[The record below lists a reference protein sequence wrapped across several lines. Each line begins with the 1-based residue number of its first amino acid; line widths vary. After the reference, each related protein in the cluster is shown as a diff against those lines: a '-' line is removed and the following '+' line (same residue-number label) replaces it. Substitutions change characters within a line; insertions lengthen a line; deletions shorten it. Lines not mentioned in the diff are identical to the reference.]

1 MKRRQRLV
9 YSLLEELKIGIP
21 EEKAPPAPP
30 APPPINA
37 EISPGST
44 VGAPALVSGLGYA
57 TEVSFPPQR
66 GVEAAALVPKEISLP
81 SPGIVRLSA
90 ESYDYGAILLGDHQ
104 DWVVVVHNDG
114 ERECTILS
122 LEGLPGQGFTLPD
135 PPMLPQMIPPQGSQ
149 ALSIRFAPDS
159 EGKKAATLAMTVWSQ
174 NEQIL
179 EVPLRGCTLRLE
191 TRKYHWVDF
200 SR

>member
-30 APPPINA
+30 APRPINA

-44 VGAPALVSGLGYA
+44 VGAPALAPGLGYA
-57 TEVSFPPQR
+57 TEVAFPPQR
-66 GVEAAALVPKEISLP
+66 GVEAAALTPKVISLAP
-81 SPGIVRLSA
+81 SEMVRLSA
-90 ESYDYGAILLGDHQ
+90 ESYDYGAIVLGDFL
-104 DWVVVVHNDG
+104 DWVVTAHNHR

-122 LEGLPGQGFTLPD
+122 LEGLPAQGFSLPD
-135 PPMLPQMIPPQGSQ
+135 PPVLPQKIPPQGSL

-159 EGKKAATLAMTVWSQ
+159 EGKKAATLTITVWAED
-174 NEQIL
+174 EQIL
-179 EVPLRGCTLRLE
+179 ELPLRGCTLRLE

-200 SR
+200 RR